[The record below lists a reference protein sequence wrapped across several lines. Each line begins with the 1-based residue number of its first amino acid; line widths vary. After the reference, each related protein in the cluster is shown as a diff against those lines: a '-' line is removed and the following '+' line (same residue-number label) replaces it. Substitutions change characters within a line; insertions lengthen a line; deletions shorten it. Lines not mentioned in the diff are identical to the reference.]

1 MEEISLMR
9 IQLLNDLKLAKE
21 AKPKKGSE
29 EKEAKRKKSLS
40 PDGRKKASLK
50 ESKKSKAKK

>member
-21 AKPKKGSE
+21 AKPKKGPE
-29 EKEAKRKKSLS
+29 EKEVKSKKSPS
-40 PDGRKKASLK
+40 PDGKKTSLK
-50 ESKKSKAKK
+50 ESKKPKSKK

>member
-29 EKEAKRKKSLS
+29 EKEAKRKNSPS
-40 PDGRKKASLK
+40 PDGKKKASLK
-50 ESKKSKAKK
+50 ESKKPKSKK